1 MINDKNDKMQQ
12 LNTNLHVLKVFKN
25 TKEQR
30 EAELENERMR
40 FDSLKKEL
48 EDLKQ
53 QGKIEMAKQ
62 KERIEDQYNKF
73 FVEFKKKASSDAE
86 KNISAIERNIQAH
99 NHRLEDEAQLQ

>member
-1 MINDKNDKMQQ
+1 M
-12 LNTNLHVLKVFKN
+12 LKVFKN

-53 QGKIEMAKQ
+53 QGKIEMAK
-62 KERIEDQYNKF
+62 
-73 FVEFKKKASSDAE
+73 
-86 KNISAIERNIQAH
+86 
-99 NHRLEDEAQLQ
+99 